1 VRIQHSFSR
10 SDTGLNALLL
20 SRLAQASGQS
30 QQDAASYCSPTA
42 CPPNSA
48 AARQSPQKVME
59 RVCAVD
65 LYLYVNAYV
74 LFGATQHI
82 LEPAGRSGM
91 LPCHPA
97 GLQQQHSNSSTTT
110 TMKPSLYQQVVEQPL
125 HKYASLY
132 CCCPPACQEHG
143 AAGAGTSL
151 SDQRGNPLLQPQH
164 PQCDCERRS
173 CSGMDQLQ
181 QSKPPGSSSRH
192 KHTAAIAHCAVTST
206 GQHFCMQNCS
216 GPAGLRPC

>member
-1 VRIQHSFSR
+1 MRIQHSFSR

-20 SRLAQASGQS
+20 SRLAQAAGQS

-42 CPPNSA
+42 CPPNGA

-65 LYLYVNAYV
+65 LNLYVNAYV
-74 LFGATQHI
+74 LCGATQHI

-110 TMKPSLYQQVVEQPL
+110 TMKPSLYLQVVEQPL

-132 CCCPPACQEHG
+132 CCCPVRLLARSTELLVLVPASQTSVGIHCCNLNIHSVTVNG
-143 AAGAGTSL
+143 VAAQVWT
-151 SDQRGNPLLQPQH
+151 
-164 PQCDCERRS
+164 S
-173 CSGMDQLQ
+173 CSRASPQDHH
-181 QSKPPGSSSRH
+181 PG
-192 KHTAAIAHCAVTST
+192 TNTLP
-206 GQHFCMQNCS
+206 Q
-216 GPAGLRPC
+216 